1 MSFIKYFFTPG
12 IYLNELKTPRKTK
25 LKSLDDLGGFEV
37 IFSLLLGES
46 VSKQKKILKPKSSVS
61 KFSKLLFGDNIT
73 EELAKIYTQ
82 HKKIKRKK
90 RKQRMKR
97 KRKGKN

>member
-37 IFSLLLGES
+37 MFLLLLGES
-46 VSKQKKILKPKSSVS
+46 VSKQKKILKAFLNLES
-61 KFSKLLFGDNIT
+61 FHRYGL
-73 EELAKIYTQ
+73 
-82 HKKIKRKK
+82 
-90 RKQRMKR
+90 
-97 KRKGKN
+97 